1 MTANLVL
8 ICAPKIP
15 TQKYHTHM
23 LQRNVNFEAPNV
35 YAVTSANKFRTLSI
49 DLDIEFL
56 KQSANERLSILMPC
70 I

>member
-1 MTANLVL
+1 
-8 ICAPKIP
+8 
-15 TQKYHTHM
+15 M
-23 LQRNVNFEAPNV
+23 LQRNVNFEALNV

-49 DLDIEFL
+49 DLDTEFL

>member
-1 MTANLVL
+1 
-8 ICAPKIP
+8 
-15 TQKYHTHM
+15 M

-56 KQSANERLSILMPC
+56 KVSKWTLKYTYAVYLAKSVFISKKNF
-70 I
+70 